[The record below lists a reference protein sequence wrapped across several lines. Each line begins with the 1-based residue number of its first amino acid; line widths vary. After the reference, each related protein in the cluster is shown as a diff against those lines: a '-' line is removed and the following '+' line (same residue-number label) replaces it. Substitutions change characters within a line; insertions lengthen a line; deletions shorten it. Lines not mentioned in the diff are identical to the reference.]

1 MIVTVGENIID
12 LVRNPDGLFAAVPG
26 GSPYNLAIAA
36 ARLGAPA
43 GYAMPI
49 SNDFFGDQLAA
60 TLEANGVAYLPTA
73 RPARPTGLAFVDIGA
88 DGQPSY
94 AFYREQAADVAI
106 AAAELPALGAEVD
119 VVEVGGAPALGNKE
133 CGPVLCEWLLNLD
146 EAVPLALDPN
156 VRPALV
162 DDKQS
167 FLERCDAICAR
178 ALVCRLSDEDAEYM
192 YGSLAPDAVLDLLL
206 GKGVALAVITLGA
219 KGAMLATAEART
231 RVEIPDRG
239 LPVQD
244 TIAAGD
250 CFFAALLASLRA
262 DGRLNAGALRG
273 LDAAGLGSL
282 GDFCVAAAQINCSR
296 TGCNPP
302 TRGEV
307 EELLR

>member
-1 MIVTVGENIID
+1 MIVTVGENVID

-49 SNDFFGDQLAA
+49 STDFFGDQLVA
-60 TLEANGVAYLPTA
+60 TLEANGVAYLPPV
-73 RPARPTGLAFVDIGA
+73 RPARPSGLAFVDIGT

-94 AFYREQAADVAI
+94 AFYRERAADVAI
-106 AAAELPALGAEVD
+106 AAAELPALGADVA
-119 VVEVGGAPALGNKE
+119 VVEAGGAPALGNRE
-133 CGPVLCEWLLNLD
+133 CGPILCEWLLNLD

-162 DDKQS
+162 DDKQG

-178 ALVCRLSDEDAEYM
+178 ALICRLSDEDAEYM

-206 GKGVALAVITLGA
+206 GKGVGLAAITLGA
-219 KGAMLATAEART
+219 QGALLATADART

-239 LPVQD
+239 LPVKD

-250 CFFAALLASLRA
+250 CFFAALLARLLVDDRLDSESLQ
-262 DGRLNAGALRG
+262 GM
-273 LDAAGLGSL
+273 DAAGLKSL

-302 TRGEV
+302 TRREI
-307 EELLR
+307 EELLL